1 MRKKC
6 AFRHFEWVLFYF
18 THYFEN
24 RQVLLRIYANFAQN
38 YPNLSHFMRIF
49 ARGDALAF
57 AVLNRGI
64 LGDVYA
70 TKNGAAFCRA
80 GISWIAYGKKTG
92 VCSRFLH
99 EKAKI
104 GITPIR

>member
-18 THYFEN
+18 TRYFEN

-38 YPNLSHFMRIF
+38 YPNLSHFARIF
-49 ARGDALAF
+49 CARGYPCVCGF
-57 AVLNRGI
+57 NPI
-64 LGDVYA
+64 LRDVYA

-92 VCSRFLH
+92 ASSRFLH
-99 EKAKI
+99 ERAKI